1 MFLLYNGNESGS
13 SEARLVSRVHP
24 VQWELLRRNV
34 TRILRTLLHD
44 VDAATSLES
53 MPFELWEGTN
63 GFGDQF
69 ELLYMKVPVE
79 TYQEIELGADSY
91 PAKARYETIAQA
103 MEQAGN
109 RIRFISM
116 DANTDDLRTISTPDA
131 NSTASPPF
139 GDTDDRKFARL
150 AIEEA
155 RKSVPEDDRVH
166 PRVGVVVVK
175 DGRILASAHRGE
187 IPQCHA
193 EYIALEK
200 KLTDV
205 SLLGATVYTTLE
217 PCTARKHPKVPC
229 AIRLTERK
237 VTRVVI
243 GVLDP
248 DDRISGRG
256 QRTLRKA
263 GIATELF
270 PHDLMAEVE
279 ELNRDF
285 VRDRESRENDRR
297 NENQQAPPDLYNFNG
312 NPGPIPLSGMTHS
325 VQGPWM
331 DVRGLVTIVNPTQSP
346 MKIALRRLVLGG
358 KECAVHSMF
367 FMPKSNPMQRFERIS
382 LMGNSKEDY
391 EVHVMFPDTD
401 YPTPPPREGELWV
414 SCDNRPEEFP
424 VKVRCP

>member
-1 MFLLYNGNESGS
+1 
-13 SEARLVSRVHP
+13 
-24 VQWELLRRNV
+24 
-34 TRILRTLLHD
+34 
-44 VDAATSLES
+44 
-53 MPFELWEGTN
+53 
-63 GFGDQF
+63 
-69 ELLYMKVPVE
+69 
-79 TYQEIELGADSY
+79 
-91 PAKARYETIAQA
+91 
-103 MEQAGN
+103 
-109 RIRFISM
+109 
-116 DANTDDLRTISTPDA
+116 
-131 NSTASPPF
+131 
-139 GDTDDRKFARL
+139 
-150 AIEEA
+150 
-155 RKSVPEDDRVH
+155 
-166 PRVGVVVVK
+166 
-175 DGRILASAHRGE
+175 
-187 IPQCHA
+187 
-193 EYIALEK
+193 
-200 KLTDV
+200 
-205 SLLGATVYTTLE
+205 
-217 PCTARKHPKVPC
+217 
-229 AIRLTERK
+229 
-237 VTRVVI
+237 VVI

-297 NENQQAPPDLYNFNG
+297 NESQQAPPDLYNFNG

-401 YPTPPPREGELWV
+401 YPTPPPRDGELWV